1 MGAAE
6 WTTWAIA
13 QATHELALFAAVG
26 IAIGGIDDL
35 LVDLIWLART
45 AWRRMAVY
53 TRYQRADAGQLSGEG
68 RVAVFVPAWREAAVI
83 GPMLET
89 ALARWRGADCRLY
102 VGCYPN
108 DPDTLA
114 AVEAVAAR
122 NARVR
127 LVPNPRRG
135 PTTKAHNLNAMWR
148 ALLADEAGAP
158 VVAVALHD
166 AEDVVHPAEIGIY
179 ATLCGRCDL
188 VQLPVLPL
196 IERERGW
203 WARAVSSSYAD
214 EFAESHGKQ
223 LTVREAIGAG
233 VPSAGVGCGFSR
245 AALGRI
251 AERHGAPF
259 DEGSVTE
266 DYELGLRIREMGGR
280 GIFVR
285 LPGKAGG
292 AAVAVRAHFP
302 DTIAAAVR
310 QKARWQAGIALSGW
324 TRLGWRGNLAE
335 QWMRFRDR
343 RAILAALVL
352 LCAYVSGASWLTL
365 NWLGSAPD
373 FSALEEALFGFCTAL
388 MLWRLLMRAAFVTH
402 AYGPVEGLLSI
413 PRALLGNFI
422 AMASARRA
430 LQSYLR
436 LARGA
441 PLVWDKTEH
450 SFPKAVPA
458 E

>member
-1 MGAAE
+1 MGAADAAV
-6 WTTWAIA
+6 WALA

-26 IAIGGIDDL
+26 IAIGGLDDVA
-35 LVDLIWLART
+35 VDLIWLART
-45 AWRRMAVY
+45 IWRRAVVY
-53 TRYQRADAGQLSGEG
+53 TRHKRADAGQLSGLG
-68 RVAVFVPAWREAAVI
+68 TVAVFVPAWREGAVI

-89 ALARWRGADCRLY
+89 ALARWRDADCRIY

-108 DPDTLA
+108 DPETRRAVETLA
-114 AVEAVAAR
+114 ARSEKV
-122 NARVR
+122 RVV
-127 LVPNPRRG
+127 LNPRPG
-135 PTTKAHNLNAMWR
+135 PTTKADNLNAMWR
-148 ALLADEAGAP
+148 ALLADGAP
-158 VVAVALHD
+158 AVAVALHD

-179 ATLCGRCDL
+179 ATLCTRFDL

-214 EFAESHGKQ
+214 EFAESHGKS
-223 LTVREAIGAG
+223 LIVREAIGAS
-233 VPSAGVGCGFSR
+233 VPSAGVGCGFSGTM
-245 AALGRI
+245 LERI
-251 AERHGAPF
+251 AEGHGAPF

-292 AAVAVRAHFP
+292 TAVAVRAHFP
-302 DTIAAAVR
+302 DTIPAAVR

-324 TRLGWRGNLAE
+324 TRLGWRGNVAE
-335 QWMRFRDR
+335 HWMRFRDR

-352 LCAYVSGASWLTL
+352 LCAYVSGVSWVALDRAQRAPVF
-365 NWLGSAPD
+365 GSG
-373 FSALEEALFGFCTAL
+373 EEALFALCTVL
-388 MLWRLLMRAAFVTH
+388 MLWRLLVRAAFVTH
-402 AYGPVEGLLSI
+402 AYGPIEGLLSI
-413 PRALLGNFI
+413 PRVLLGNFI
-422 AMASARRA
+422 AMAAARRA

-450 SFPKAVPA
+450 SFPKAIPA